1 MRGNGYRTMLWN
13 FSICVGALLFF
24 SAPLCGQ
31 QASNTLSQTGT
42 PPSDTAAAL
51 QSLTDA
57 LRDLREQVRD
67 LNAQMQQLRDEQKG
81 AQTEAVAL
89 RAELGAM
96 RQQLAEKSAPSQ
108 DEPHDQSQDL
118 RSETP
123 SSSPVGPYSRS
134 RPFAPITQNST
145 AEATPQAPQSIDQSI
160 DQRLARLEENQ
171 DVTAANVRELSQT
184 RVESGSK
191 YRLRLSGIVLL
202 NMFENRGTVDNLDVP
217 EVALPRGYIDSG
229 SAFGA
234 TVRQS
239 QISLDGFGPDIAGA
253 HTSANV
259 TVDFAGGFVAAQ
271 NGAAKP
277 LLRLRTG
284 TFRMDWTN
292 TSIVAGQ
299 DSLFFVPLTPSS
311 LASLAVPAL
320 AYSGDLWSWTPQIRI
335 EHRIQLA
342 DNAHLLLQAG
352 ILDSLSGDVAMPGYE
367 RYPMWGEQSGQPAY
381 AGRVAWSHP
390 ESGQDL
396 TVGFGGYYARQDWGF
411 GRKIDSWAGTI
422 DMDLPLGKLFDL
434 SAAFYRG
441 RAVGG
446 IGGGIGQSILANGPF
461 DSRLTIVRGLDS
473 AGGWAQLKFKPRA
486 NFEVNGALGE
496 DNPFA
501 SQLKSFPASPSY
513 YGILLSRNLSPLV
526 NFIYQPRSDVLFSAE
541 YRYLHTFLLSNS
553 QMANLVS
560 LSVGYTF

>member
-1 MRGNGYRTMLWN
+1 
-13 FSICVGALLFF
+13 
-24 SAPLCGQ
+24 
-31 QASNTLSQTGT
+31 
-42 PPSDTAAAL
+42 
-51 QSLTDA
+51 
-57 LRDLREQVRD
+57 
-67 LNAQMQQLRDEQKG
+67 
-81 AQTEAVAL
+81 
-89 RAELGAM
+89 
-96 RQQLAEKSAPSQ
+96 
-108 DEPHDQSQDL
+108 
-118 RSETP
+118 
-123 SSSPVGPYSRS
+123 
-134 RPFAPITQNST
+134 
-145 AEATPQAPQSIDQSI
+145 
-160 DQRLARLEENQ
+160 
-171 DVTAANVRELSQT
+171 
-184 RVESGSK
+184 
-191 YRLRLSGIVLL
+191 
-202 NMFENRGTVDNLDVP
+202 
-217 EVALPRGYIDSG
+217 
-229 SAFGA
+229 
-234 TVRQS
+234 VRQS

-320 AYSGDLWSWTPQIRI
+320 AYSGDLWGWTPQIRI
-335 EHRIQLA
+335 EHRIPLA

-352 ILDSLSGDVAMPGYE
+352 ILDSLSGDAAMPGYE

-390 ESGQDL
+390 ASGQDL

-411 GRKIDSWAGTI
+411 GRNIDSWA
-422 DMDLPLGKLFDL
+422 
-434 SAAFYRG
+434 
-441 RAVGG
+441 G

-461 DSRLTIVRGLDS
+461 DSPATIVRGLDS

-496 DNPFA
+496 DNPYA
-501 SQLKSFPASPSY
+501 GQLKSFPASPSY

-526 NFIYQPRSDVLFSAE
+526 NFIYQPRSDVFFSAE
-541 YRYLHTFLLSNS
+541 YRYVHTFLLSDS
-553 QMANLVS
+553 QIANLLS